1 MSKLL
6 PNNYE
11 NTLCPSYCFDDVLLR
26 PRESDVKSRNDI
38 NLDIN
43 LGTKHRSLKLKI
55 PLISSPMDTVTGSQ
69 MAITMALN
77 GGIGIIHRY
86 MSIYE
91 LVNEVK
97 KVKRHINYIFHD
109 PYKLDISTT
118 YKGILNH
125 IKKSGV
131 YTICITSHNP
141 PFPKFEG
148 IITNRDLR
156 KLEDIPIKKI
166 INKTIQE
173 LNEKYHI
180 ITPLNKLVS
189 MKYTNKTY
197 KQMIKD
203 KSSPE
208 FEECMTYARYLMNE
222 NNIEK
227 IPIFEK
233 KSNGKDLHHI
243 LGMIT
248 RRSIVHYFNNRSKA
262 ALDNNGSL
270 VVGAAIGIRNE
281 YLENAKKLV
290 EVGVDLLCID
300 VANGHNDNTINAV
313 KGIRKLFPNIIIMV
327 GNVCTG
333 EGFHKLSNTDCDC
346 IRVGIGN
353 GSICSTRL
361 ETGVG
366 FGQFSSINE
375 CYDIKIKEN
384 LETHIICDGGS
395 LGKTGNKVKALAS
408 GSSAII
414 MGKTLGSCEESP
426 GRIITSN
433 GKRMKYYRGMAST
446 MANISKNEKQNS
458 EDYYLSD
465 NSNDKHTNRKRKTIT
480 QTAEGVDGLVEL
492 KGSVEDVLY
501 QICGG
506 IRSGLSYQGCY
517 SIEELHNLRK
527 LYKIQWGIVTAIGM
541 SETGIR
547 VKTI

>member
-1 MSKLL
+1 MNKWAI
-6 PNNYE
+6 NNYE
-11 NTLCPSYCFDDVLLR
+11 KTLYPSYCFDDVLLR
-26 PRESDVKSRNDI
+26 PRESDVKSRSDI

-91 LVNEVK
+91 LVDEIK
-97 KVKRHINYIFHD
+97 KVKRHINYIFPD
-109 PYKLDISTT
+109 PYKLGITTT

-125 IKKSGV
+125 IEKTGV
-131 YTICITSHNP
+131 FTICITSHKP

-156 KLEDIPIKKI
+156 KLEAIPIQEI
-166 INKTIQE
+166 INKTIEE
-173 LNEKYHI
+173 LDKEYHI
-180 ITPLNKLVS
+180 ITPFKKLVS
-189 MKYTNKTY
+189 IKYTNKSY
-197 KQMIKD
+197 RNMIKD

-208 FEECMTYARYLMNE
+208 FEDCMTLARNLMNE

-233 KSNGKDLHHI
+233 GSKGRDTHHI

-248 RRSIVHYFNNRSKA
+248 RRSIEHYFNNRSKA
-262 ALDNNGSL
+262 ALDKNGSL
-270 VVGAAIGIRNE
+270 VVGAAIGIRKD

-290 EVGVDLLCID
+290 EANVDLLCID
-300 VANGHNDNTINAV
+300 VANGHNTNTINAV
-313 KGIRKLFPNIIIMV
+313 KEVRNLFPNIIIMV

-333 EGFHKLSNTDCDC
+333 EGFYQLSKVDCDC

-375 CYDIKIKEN
+375 CYDVKIKES
-384 LETHIICDGGS
+384 LDTHIICDGGS

-408 GSSAII
+408 GSSAIM

-446 MANISKNEKQNS
+446 MANISKHEKQNT
-458 EDYYLSD
+458 EDYNYNVTL
-465 NSNDKHTNRKRKTIT
+465 TNRKRKTIT

-527 LYKIQWGIVTAIGM
+527 QYKIQWGTVTAIGM